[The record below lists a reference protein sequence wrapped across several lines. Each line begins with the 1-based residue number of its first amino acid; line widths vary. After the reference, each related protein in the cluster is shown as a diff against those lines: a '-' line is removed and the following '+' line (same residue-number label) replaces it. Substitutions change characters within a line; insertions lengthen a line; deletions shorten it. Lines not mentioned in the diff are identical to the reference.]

1 MRHAPAGDARE
12 DATELTAAP
21 GSALIDHYLQQREAL
36 ARFLRARLGPGA
48 DVEDLLQDVYLRVAA
63 ADADAEIQNPRAYL
77 YRLASNL
84 LLDRARSRRQSVAR
98 DDAWRQVHHVAGTA
112 EDVAD
117 VPSAEDVVAGRQRLA
132 VLLEALETLP
142 PKTQRVFRMHK
153 FEGLGYAAVAE
164 QLEISRS
171 SVEKHMMDALR
182 VLVRTAAR

>member
-1 MRHAPAGDARE
+1 MLHAPAGDARK
-12 DATELTAAP
+12 DPTELTAEP
-21 GSALIDHYLQQREAL
+21 GSVLIDHYLRQRDAL

-48 DVEDLLQDVYLRVAA
+48 DVEDLLQDVYLRVVT
-63 ADADAEIQNPRAYL
+63 ADADADIQNPRAYL

-84 LLDRARSRRQSVAR
+84 LLDRARSRRQAAAR
-98 DDAWRQVHHVAGTA
+98 DDAWRQVNHVVGAA

-117 VPSAEDVVAGRQRLA
+117 LPSAEDVVAGRQRLA
-132 VLLEALETLP
+132 ALLETLKTLP

-153 FEGLGYAAVAE
+153 FEGLGYAAVAAE
-164 QLEISRS
+164 LEISRS